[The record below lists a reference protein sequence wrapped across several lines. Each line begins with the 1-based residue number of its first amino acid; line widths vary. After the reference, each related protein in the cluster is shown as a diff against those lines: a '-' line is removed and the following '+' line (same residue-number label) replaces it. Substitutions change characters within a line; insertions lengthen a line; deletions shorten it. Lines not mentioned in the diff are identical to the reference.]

1 MFHHLMV
8 EKPWL
13 FHHLWRI
20 SHSIEGSPAISSKVK
35 TMLEEHQASMPPQA
49 PCELHGHFFFMIAIS
64 MDYWCV
70 SHCGT
75 AKGNS
80 ARFHYNIYIYNIY
93 IYTYIYIYILCVC
106 IYIYI
111 YTYVHLYSH
120 FVHMI
125 RLRSY
130 LHSDDLGQVAPPSV
144 KVSDAE
150 AESKDQP
157 WSWHGD
163 IAGSSINGRQLN
175 N

>member
-1 MFHHLMV
+1 
-8 EKPWL
+8 
-13 FHHLWRI
+13 
-20 SHSIEGSPAISSKVK
+20 
-35 TMLEEHQASMPPQA
+35 MLEEHQASMPPQA
-49 PCELHGHFFFMIAIS
+49 QCEPHGHAMLWLQFPWIFVPFYPLMRFTLRHGKREFCTIS
-64 MDYWCV
+64 LYV
-70 SHCGT
+70 
-75 AKGNS
+75 
-80 ARFHYNIYIYNIY
+80 YNL
-93 IYTYIYIYILCVC
+93 YIYILCVC
-106 IYIYI
+106 IYI
-111 YTYVHLYSH
+111 YVHLYSH

-163 IAGSSINGRQLN
+163 IVGSSINGRQLN